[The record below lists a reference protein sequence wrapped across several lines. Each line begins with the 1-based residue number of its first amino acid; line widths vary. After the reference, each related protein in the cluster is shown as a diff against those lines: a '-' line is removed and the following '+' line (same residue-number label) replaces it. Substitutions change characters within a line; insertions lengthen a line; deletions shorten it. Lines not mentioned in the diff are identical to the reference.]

1 VLYRFLILLPVTA
14 LLVIVPQSL
23 TGAVQDDGPRLTL
36 DSPCWHK
43 AHPRLIEMVR
53 GRISPDL
60 QLAGKAAEQVEVM
73 VWVKAGTDL
82 SPWLTRMLHRPF
94 VDPLG
99 LQAVIGKVRIG
110 NLERLLANDAVVQVL
125 LPESLVDP
133 PPPHNPGG
141 DPPATRGVSKD
152 WFEVTSIHRS
162 QAAWD
167 KGFTGQGVKVMV
179 NDSGIDFCHPDL
191 QGTWA
196 TVDDPSSP
204 YYGWP
209 MMFDSFSMYLL
220 ARDQILGESNIAA
233 GFGDYSDTSAT
244 CDGADPCTYQPLTA
258 PQANTYTLTGTSL
271 SGVYHIGTHPD
282 RSLDR
287 DDQGRPAV
295 LVVDEQTAG
304 VYNTV
309 YVDLDHNHDFTND
322 PAARRSSPSACGT
335 YDGSSYSG
343 GLVYF
348 IGDGQRPVPVTD
360 WLWGLTAPPAN
371 GSLVAFSVV
380 DYDEPGG
387 SDHGHLCASAVAA
400 QGVINGDAP
409 SFKPSYAEPGD
420 GMVVGAARD
429 AKLVSNGNN
438 YMTPYSADAF
448 IFAAIG
454 YDGRIN
460 TADDTQIVTN
470 SYGSAGTD
478 FDGWDLT
485 SRRIDSIQQQLAP
498 HLSILFSTGNGAP
511 GYGTLAPPM
520 PAGAIMVGASTETGS
535 AGQDG
540 VSSVD
545 AISFGDV
552 APFSNRGPSARGDVG
567 VDVVAVGSMGAGDVP
582 VNQSSDDVEDAWTM
596 WSGTSR
602 ACPVAGANL
611 ALVYDA
617 YRQANGVWPS
627 AAEARALLMSGADDL
642 HYEPFVMGAGMVNAE
657 RSTEIA
663 AGTVNQGSGGLMT
676 LPASWSVGDYHGV
689 SYPAFAN
696 IVSAGQS
703 YSQVFSL
710 TNTGGSAAAATLSAK
725 RLIKSGEDVVFEWT
739 TTSGEDEYDFNHP
752 DYLMEISELIPQGTD
767 LMVVQAIAPLAEL
780 DHDGDYEYD
789 SRWTVLVYDWID
801 DGDGQ
806 LWTDYN
812 DNGVVNSGDI
822 DVGDHYP
829 RFAADNNASSTHA
842 LMVQRPTERMHDGI
856 WLGLQHRESSDQIPA
871 THFQVRIQLYSFEDW
886 PWVDLPET
894 LMVTPGVANQLTA
907 TIEVPYGT
915 PAGLYQGALWIDH
928 GTHHST
934 IPVSVTVAVELKEE
948 TLVLAG
954 DDADDATARYN
965 NGVVQGGFD
974 WAWRADSG
982 DWRFFFVDV
991 PDGQPEAARFM
1002 VRTVWQDEPGLTDID
1017 TLIFGPT
1024 TETDFGGAN
1033 PDFYGPY
1040 TLSTIGSSPSRN
1052 QGGGVW
1058 LFDTS
1063 SNAHEDWVSAA
1074 LNPGLHVIAVHNVLS
1089 AGSRFDVPFSVTIG
1103 RFLPSSSSLLIDAHS
1118 STGSVT
1124 YEFEVE
1130 MPLDELQV
1138 EAYGLSCPETI
1149 LGQVEQDAS
1158 ATFPVTIE
1166 NGGRLEVTLDGQ
1178 AQDDLDLYLLDPN
1191 GEQVASSTSS
1201 SADEQVRVERPVD
1214 GRWLVAVYGYYVQGG
1229 TTDFELVIN
1238 AVQGADIEV
1247 VSAPT
1252 GPVAAGQTVAIELA
1266 YNVSDSECATL
1277 HGLLLLGPPEGMVFE
1292 VPITVEAL
1300 VQDYTFVVPAQA
1312 HAPGAQ
1318 ETEWRSNLAVVNR
1331 GGEATELQLSYRPY
1345 TIEEATLT
1353 SRHTLAAGATVEWAD
1368 LLVSRFGFDSEAI
1381 AKGSVHVGAD
1391 QPLAITART
1400 YNKTTAGTF
1409 GQYLP
1414 ALTPQHALSTGM
1426 VGVIPQLKRNSAF
1439 RTNVGA
1445 VNLGNSTCQVVV
1457 KLYQADGTQARPPVT
1472 LTVLPGRYLQA
1483 DNIFGSGQSF
1493 EIAYATVEV
1502 TTPGGLAWAYGS
1514 VVDNATGDP
1523 TTIPVLIEES
1533 GPYQVLGVAHA
1544 PGAAGTAW
1552 RSNLAVVNRNQGQA
1566 ELTLQYYPYDEA
1578 GSVIEREQTV
1588 AAGATVEWQDL
1599 LVSLFELDDATAAK
1613 GTVHIEA
1620 DQPLAIAARTYNQT
1634 ADGTFGQYLPAL
1646 TASQALTDG
1655 QTGVIPQLKYNA
1667 SFRTNVGLLNLGSSD
1682 CEVDIRLIGSDGL
1695 QVGDQVRVT
1704 VSPGRYWQGD
1714 NIFGS
1719 AWTGAGGRNIAY
1731 AEIEVVTAGG
1741 QVWAYG
1747 SVVDNATGDPT
1758 TIPVLVE

>member
-1 VLYRFLILLPVTA
+1 MA
-14 LLVIVPQSL
+14 LLLLVGPQL
-23 TGAVQDDGPRLTL
+23 VAGAGQADHARLSI
-36 DSPCWHK
+36 DQPCWQK
-43 AHPRLIEMVR
+43 AHPRLVER
-53 GRISPDL
+53 LKDRLGRDL
-60 QLAGKAAEQVEVM
+60 RLSGKAAEEIEVL
-73 VWVKAGTDL
+73 VRVKAGTDL
-82 SPWLTRMLHRPF
+82 SPWLTHMLHRPF

-99 LQAVIGKVRIG
+99 FQAVIGRVLLSR
-110 NLERLLANDAVVQVL
+110 LELLLANDAVVHVQP
-125 LPESLVDP
+125 PESLVDP
-133 PPPHNPGG
+133 PPPANPGG
-141 DPPATRGVSKD
+141 EPASPGSRSLSKD

-162 QAAWD
+162 QAAWAN
-167 KGFTGQGVKVMV
+167 GFTGQGVKVMV

-191 QGTWA
+191 HGTWA
-196 TVDDPSSP
+196 TVDDSSSP
-204 YYGWP
+204 YNGWP
-209 MMFDSFSMYLL
+209 MMFDSFSMFML
-220 ARDQILGESNIAA
+220 ARDQILGESNVANGI
-233 GFGDYSDTSAT
+233 GDYADTSTT
-244 CDGADPCTYQPLTA
+244 CNGTDPCSYQPLAA

-322 PAARRSSPSACGT
+322 PAARRPSPSVCGD

-348 IGDGQRPVPVTD
+348 IADGQRPVPVTD
-360 WLWGLTAPPAN
+360 WLWGLTTPPAN

-380 DYDEPGG
+380 DYVEPGG

-400 QGVINGDAP
+400 QGVINGNAP

-429 AKLVSNGNN
+429 AKLVSNGNR
-438 YMTPYSADAF
+438 YLTPFFEDAF
-448 IFAAIG
+448 VFAALG
-454 YDGRIN
+454 YDGQVD

-470 SYGSAGTD
+470 SYGSAGID
-478 FDGWDLT
+478 NDGWDMT
-485 SRRIDSIQQQLAP
+485 SRLIDSIQQRWGP
-498 HLSILFSTGNGAP
+498 HLSILFSTGNGGP
-511 GYGTLAPPM
+511 GYGTIAPPM
-520 PAGAIMVGASTETGS
+520 PAGAIMVGASTEFGS
-535 AGQDG
+535 AAQDG
-540 VSSVD
+540 VSAVD
-545 AISFGDV
+545 AIGFGDV

-567 VDVVAVGSMGAGDVP
+567 VDVVAVGYQGAGSVP
-582 VNQSSDDVEDAWTM
+582 VNQSPDDVEAAWIM
-596 WSGTSR
+596 WNGTSR
-602 ACPVAGANL
+602 ACPVAGGNL

-627 AAEARALLMSGADDL
+627 AAEARAILMSGADDL
-642 HYEPFVMGAGMVNAE
+642 HHEPFVMGAGMVNAE

-676 LPASWSVGDYHGV
+676 LPSSWSVGDYRGI

-696 IVSAGQS
+696 IVFAGQS
-703 YSQVFSL
+703 YSQVFNI
-710 TNTGGSAAAATLSAK
+710 TNTGATPAATSISAR
-725 RLIKSGEDVVFEWT
+725 RLVKSAEDVVFEWT
-739 TTSGEDEYDFNHP
+739 TSSGEDMYDLNHP
-752 DYLMEISELIPQGTD
+752 DYLMEITELIPQGTD
-767 LMVVQAIAPLAEL
+767 LMVVQAIAPLDEL

-812 DNGVVNSGDI
+812 DNGVVNRSDI
-822 DVGDHYP
+822 DIGDHYP
-829 RFAADNNASSTHA
+829 RFAADNNASSTHTVT
-842 LMVQRPTERMHDGI
+842 VQRPRERMHDGL
-856 WLGLQHRESSDQIPA
+856 WLGLQHRDSTAQIPA
-871 THFQVRIQLYSFEDW
+871 THFQVRIQLYTFEDW
-886 PWVDLPET
+886 PWVDLPES
-894 LMVTPGVANQLTA
+894 LMVTPGTNNQLTA
-907 TIEVPYGT
+907 TIDVPPGT

-928 GTHHST
+928 GANRST
-934 IPVSVTVAVELKEE
+934 IPVSVNVAVELAEE
-948 TLVLAG
+948 NLVLGGAA
-954 DDADDATARYN
+954 ADDATARYN

-991 PDGQPEAARFM
+991 PDDQPEGARLL
-1002 VRTVWQDEPGLTDID
+1002 VRTVWEDEPGLTDLD
-1017 TLIFGPT
+1017 TLVFGPT
-1024 TETDFGGAN
+1024 TEADYSGAN

-1040 TLSTIGSSPSRN
+1040 TLTTVGGSPNRN
-1052 QGGGVW
+1052 LGGGVW
-1058 LFDTS
+1058 LFGTS
-1063 SNAHEDWVSAA
+1063 SNGHEDWVSGP
-1074 LNPGLHVIAVHNVLS
+1074 LNPGLHVIALHNVLS
-1089 AGSRFDVPFSVTIG
+1089 AGSRFDVPFTVTIG
-1103 RFLPSSSSLLIDAHS
+1103 RFLPSTSNLLIDAHS
-1118 STGSVT
+1118 PTGSVT
-1124 YEFEVE
+1124 YELELE
-1130 MPLDELQV
+1130 MPLDSLQV

-1149 LGQVEQDAS
+1149 IGQVEQDAGAS
-1158 ATFPVTIE
+1158 FPVTIE
-1166 NGGRLEVTLDGQ
+1166 NGGRLEVTLDGKI
-1178 AQDDLDLYLLDPN
+1178 QDDLDLYLLDPN
-1191 GEQVASSTSS
+1191 GDQVASSTSS
-1201 SADEQVRVERPVD
+1201 SADEQVSVEHPID
-1214 GRWLVAVYGYYVQGG
+1214 GEWLVVVYGYSVQGG
-1229 TTDFELVIN
+1229 TTDFELIVN
-1238 AVQGADIEV
+1238 AIQGSDIEV
-1247 VSAPT
+1247 VSAPV
-1252 GPVAAGQTVAIELA
+1252 GPVATGQTVVIELA
-1266 YNVSDSECATL
+1266 YEILESDCSTL
-1277 HGLLLLGPPEGMVFE
+1277 FGLLLIGPPEGTVIE

-1331 GGEATELQLSYRPY
+1331 GSEATELQLSYRPY
-1345 TIEEATLT
+1345 TLEEATLN
-1353 SRHTLAAGATVEWAD
+1353 SRYTLAAGATVEWAD
-1368 LLVSRFGFDSEAI
+1368 LLVSRFGLDSGAV
-1381 AKGSVHVGAD
+1381 AKGSVHVGAH
-1391 QPLAITART
+1391 QPLAVTART
-1400 YNKTTAGTF
+1400 YNQTTAGTF

-1414 ALTPQHALSTGM
+1414 ALTRQQALSNGM
-1426 VGVIPQLKRNSAF
+1426 VGVIPQLKRTSAF

-1445 VNLGNSTCQVVV
+1445 VNLGSFTCEVMV
-1457 KLYQADGTQARPPVT
+1457 KLYQADGAQARQPVT

-1483 DNIFGSGQSF
+1483 DNIFGSRQL

-1502 TTPGGLAWAYGS
+1502 TTPGGLIWAYGS

-1544 PGAAGTAW
+1544 PGAEGTAW
-1552 RSNLAVVNRNQGQA
+1552 RTNLAVVNRNQDQA
-1566 ELTLQYYPYDEA
+1566 ELTLRFYPYEEA
-1578 GSVIEREQTV
+1578 GSVSEREQTI

-1599 LVSLFELDDATAAK
+1599 LVSLFDLDDATAAK

-1620 DQPLAIAARTYNQT
+1620 DQPLAVTARTYNQT
-1634 ADGTFGQYLPAL
+1634 AVGTFGQYLPAL
-1646 TASQALTDG
+1646 TVSQALIGG
-1655 QTGVIPQLKYNA
+1655 QTGVIPQLKYTTG
-1667 SFRTNVGLLNLGSSD
+1667 FRTNVGLLNLGSSD
-1682 CEVDIRLIGSDGL
+1682 CEVDIRLIGVDGQ
-1695 QVGDQVRVT
+1695 QVGEQVRVT

-1758 TIPVLVE
+1758 TIPVLVD